1 MFIPNK
7 TFQTIR
13 VVILGVIAI
22 LLLAIAGQSVL
33 YIQSV
38 NKNKVMLDSMA
49 THIEAVSSDAKTNM
63 SVVLKKTN
71 NDVSQI
77 KTKVDKLLR
86 NECSAEA
93 AAQML
98 TKEMVI
104 VCQNLGLIP

>member
-1 MFIPNK
+1 
-7 TFQTIR
+7 
-13 VVILGVIAI
+13 
-22 LLLAIAGQSVL
+22 
-33 YIQSV
+33 
-38 NKNKVMLDSMA
+38 
-49 THIEAVSSDAKTNM
+49 
-63 SVVLKKTN
+63 LKKTN